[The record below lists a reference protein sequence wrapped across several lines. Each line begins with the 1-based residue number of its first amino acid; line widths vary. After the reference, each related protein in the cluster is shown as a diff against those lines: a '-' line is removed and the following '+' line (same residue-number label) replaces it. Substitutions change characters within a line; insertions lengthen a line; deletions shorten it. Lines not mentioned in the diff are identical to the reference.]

1 MLDCEFGQTG
11 FIALEKGSTMKH
23 SCCLIL
29 MFVFL
34 TVFSVRDAMSQERA
48 SRVVIAPIPHGE
60 KVFDDYE
67 VFVNQKPVPVYWC
80 RVSAV
85 PLNQSWPGYQ
95 RPLDQ
100 TESAGFAR
108 WEMQGT
114 VNVEVRSR
122 RKINTIQ
129 IQPQSRKI
137 ESVRLDDHRIS
148 FELTRPGPI
157 VVLVNGVYGAL
168 HLFPVAT
175 RAEQVNVQSKYTRY
189 FGPGVHDVGI
199 VKLSDGESVYVDAGA
214 VVYGSI
220 QGRGV
225 SRVRVEGPGI
235 VDASRLERKKGG
247 GVFWFEG
254 CRDVHI
260 GGGIIQR
267 DSNVWSTNIF
277 NCDDVVVSGT
287 ALIGHWRY
295 NSDGIDVC
303 NSRNVLVEDAFVR
316 SFDDSLVVKGIWEHK
331 TKDTANVL
339 FRNCVLWCDW
349 GRAIKIG
356 TETVAPRIHDIA
368 FEDCDI
374 IKTTH
379 CAMSIDHKD
388 RAAVS
393 KVRYENIRVEM
404 SPTMLFPIYQTSKEE
419 KYTRPEQKRSPELF
433 VLYVAKMSSV
443 DSSRGTIRDVLI
455 KNIQVTCPVPPVSRF
470 GGFDAEHDLNGV
482 VIKNLRFN
490 GELITDEAGMN
501 LKKGKYVNN
510 IRFEP

>member
-1 MLDCEFGQTG
+1 MKRVWLVLMVVGLMLLGTINAMTEEQT
-11 FIALEKGSTMKH
+11 
-23 SCCLIL
+23 
-29 MFVFL
+29 
-34 TVFSVRDAMSQERA
+34 
-48 SRVVIAPIPHGE
+48 SRVVIAPLPTGE
-60 KVFDDYE
+60 KTFDDYE
-67 VFVNQKPVPVYWC
+67 VLVNGKPVPVYWC

-85 PLNQSWPGYQ
+85 PLNQTWPGYQ
-95 RPLDQ
+95 RPVEQ

-114 VNVEVRSR
+114 VKVVVRSR
-122 RKINTIQ
+122 NKINSVLV
-129 IQPQSRKI
+129 QPRSRKI
-137 ESVRLDDHRIS
+137 KTTQPDGNRIA

-157 VVLVNGVYGAL
+157 TVLINGEQHAL
-168 HLFPVAT
+168 HLFPVALRT
-175 RAEQVNVQSKYTRY
+175 KPIDPKAENTRY

-199 VKLSDGESVYVDAGA
+199 LKLKDGQSVYVDAGA

-220 QGRGV
+220 QARDC
-225 SRVRVEGPGI
+225 SHVRVEGPGI

-247 GVFWFEG
+247 GVFWFER
-254 CRDVHI
+254 CRNVYI

-277 NCDDVVVSGT
+277 NCEDVVVSGT

-303 NSRNVLVEDAFVR
+303 NSRRVLVEDAFVR
-316 SFDDSLVVKGIWEHK
+316 SFDDSLVVKGIGEYK
-331 TKDTANVL
+331 TKETADVL

-356 TETVAPRIHDIA
+356 TETIAPQIRNIA

-393 KVRYENIRVEM
+393 HVRYENIRVEM
-404 SPTMLFPIYQTSKEE
+404 GETMLYPVYQTAKDE
-419 KYTRPEQKRSPELF
+419 KYTRGQEKRSPQLF
-433 VLYVAKMSSV
+433 VLCVAKMNSK
-443 DSSRGTIRDVLI
+443 DASRGTIRDVLI
-455 KNIQVTCPVPPVSRF
+455 KNIQVTCSTPPVTRVL
-470 GGFDAEHDLNGV
+470 GYDAQHDLKGV
-482 VIKNLRFN
+482 TIKNLTFN
-490 GELITDEAGMN
+490 GKQITNEAEMN
-501 LKKGKYVNN
+501 LIKGKFVDDL
-510 IRFEP
+510 RFEL